1 MIRRRYIRTR
11 QLQPGMKMDQ
21 SVVDRSKVLLSKS
34 VRDRISHGIQSIYSN
49 TDTQN
54 IASTTASITND
65 LMTAIDSN
73 NAIAIDIKTRVSY
86 GCEGKADF
94 SLCQNSFSG
103 GYI

>member
-1 MIRRRYIRTR
+1 M
-11 QLQPGMKMDQ
+11 
-21 SVVDRSKVLLSKS
+21 
-34 VRDRISHGIQSIYSN
+34 
-49 TDTQN
+49 
-54 IASTTASITND
+54 ASTTASITND